1 MFKFLKLFGF
11 EKSPREKLKGLLKN
25 DSGDSVRNMK
35 RILKLLIKNPGMFN
49 EYQTEKGYYFELYD
63 KNKSIDTRIRIFKTT
78 HTTKI
83 NPADDYERYVFIIE
97 NNTSGIEKYLILI
110 KLIKGKKKGVKYLR
124 KSSSGEKI
132 KTLFLWTGGMVFKLY
147 EKVNTPKHYLR

>member
-1 MFKFLKLFGF
+1 
-11 EKSPREKLKGLLKN
+11 
-25 DSGDSVRNMK
+25 
-35 RILKLLIKNPGMFN
+35 MFN

-124 KSSSGEKI
+124 KI
-132 KTLFLWTGGMVFKLY
+132 KFWRK
-147 EKVNTPKHYLR
+147 K